1 MTEFIDPT
9 HCVSNNLH
17 QTARAVTRIYG
28 EELRPTGIKRSQF
41 SILGYLFRF
50 GELRLTELADILFMD
65 RTTLTRNL
73 KPLQK
78 QGLIEIKTD
87 PADRRAKLLSITTE
101 GRTRFKEA
109 LGYWRKAQKRVLETF
124 GLDEWRDLESTL
136 KKLRAVLP
144 DTESQ

>member
-41 SILGYLFRF
+41 SILGYLYRF
-50 GELRLTELADILFMD
+50 GELRLTELADILFME

-73 KPLQK
+73 KPLEK
-78 QGLIEIKTD
+78 QGLIEIKAD
-87 PADRRAKLLSITTE
+87 PKDRRAKLLSITPE
-101 GRTRFKEA
+101 GRSRFNEA
-109 LGYWRKAQKRVLETF
+109 LVLWRKAQKRVLETF
-124 GLDEWRDLESTL
+124 GLEEWQALEATL
-136 KKLRAVLP
+136 KKLRATLP
-144 DTESQ
+144 ET